1 MGIEY
6 SICKELD
13 SIKLGTYLWIKAYN
27 SEKTILDE
35 LICWLYEHKFC
46 RGNCLKM
53 AVKYVKSWKDS
64 VVLCDELKN
73 TNEAEVFKYRAINE
87 TE

>member
-1 MGIEY
+1 
-6 SICKELD
+6 
-13 SIKLGTYLWIKAYN
+13 
-27 SEKTILDE
+27 
-35 LICWLYEHKFC
+35 
-46 RGNCLKM
+46 M